1 MTGRTKNNVKKFIG
15 IFLVTILAN
24 VVFILPLITMI
35 IYESIFGMRYE
46 TSDETRFLLEEFD
59 GLQMERSDFISE
71 GKLLAGYQ
79 YKKDNCNKNGVVV
92 FAHGLGG
99 GGHNTYMPF
108 IDYFTS
114 NGYYVFTYDATGNDN
129 SEGNDVNGFPQGII
143 DLDNAIEHVT
153 TIEEYEDLPVFLVGH
168 SWGGYSV
175 GNVLNF
181 HPEVKAAVIIAGF
194 NESENLLQHYSEKYV
209 GDLLIDFLMLYVE
222 GYEQLKFG
230 KEFTDITAVM
240 GMQNTTADILI
251 VHSKDDTNVP
261 IEYGYELFYDKF
273 GDSERFE
280 FILYEDKGHS
290 FELETEHM
298 EQMIEMFDE
307 NGL

>member
-1 MTGRTKNNVKKFIG
+1 MCGRTKNKVKKFIG

-24 VVFILPLITMI
+24 VVLILPLITMI

-79 YKKDNCNKNGVVV
+79 YKKEIQDPEGVII

-99 GGHNTYMPF
+99 GGHNTYIPM
-108 IDYFTS
+108 INDFTE

-129 SEGNDVNGFPQGII
+129 SEGEDVNGLPQGII
-143 DLDNAIEHVT
+143 DLDNAINHVT

-181 HPEVKAAVIIAGF
+181 HPEVKACVILSGF

-209 GDLLIDFLMLYVE
+209 GDILIDFLMLYVK
-222 GYEQLKFG
+222 GYETLKFG
-230 KEFTDITAVM
+230 KEYTDITAVE
-240 GMQNTTADILI
+240 GMKNSATHILI
-251 VHSKDDTNVP
+251 VHSKDDVNVP
-261 IEYGYELFYDKF
+261 IEYGYDIYYKEF

-280 FILYEDKGHS
+280 FVLYEDKGHTYEIDE
-290 FELETEHM
+290 ELM
-298 EQMIEMFDE
+298 KQMMEMFAKSCS
-307 NGL
+307 

>member
-46 TSDETRFLLEEFD
+46 TAEEIRFEEEEFD
-59 GLQMERSDFISE
+59 GLQVTRNDFESE
-71 GKLLAGYQ
+71 GKSLAGYQ
-79 YKKDNCNKNGVVV
+79 YKKDKKKQKGVVV

-99 GGHNTYMPF
+99 GGHNTYMPL

-143 DLDNAIEHVT
+143 DLDNAINHVT